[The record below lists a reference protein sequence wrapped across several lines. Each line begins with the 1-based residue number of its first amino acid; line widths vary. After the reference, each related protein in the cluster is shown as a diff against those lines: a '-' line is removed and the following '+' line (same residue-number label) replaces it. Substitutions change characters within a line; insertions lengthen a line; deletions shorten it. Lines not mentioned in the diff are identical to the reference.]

1 MDTVAEPMLV
11 LDEGPRV
18 QSASRAFFDSF
29 NVDRYEAIGKHLY
42 ELGDGQWDIP
52 ELRRLLAEFIPR
64 TTALINYEVEHDFS
78 WAPGDV
84 AAGE

>member
-29 NVDRYEAIGKHLY
+29 NADRYEAIGKHLMD
-42 ELGDGQWDIP
+42 LVTANGTFPNCADFLRSSSP
-52 ELRRLLAEFIPR
+52 EPRR
-64 TTALINYEVEHDFS
+64 
-78 WAPGDV
+78 
-84 AAGE
+84 